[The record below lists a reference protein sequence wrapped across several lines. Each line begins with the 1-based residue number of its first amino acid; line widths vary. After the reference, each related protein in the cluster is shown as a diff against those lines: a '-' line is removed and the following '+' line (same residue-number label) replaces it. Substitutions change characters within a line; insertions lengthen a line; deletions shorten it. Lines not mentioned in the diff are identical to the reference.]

1 MSVLLLFRLMK
12 ASSLEI
18 LERSQLPPSQARA
31 IFQVMEAELSAREH
45 TLATRTDL
53 GSGLHDIDLKIETF
67 RGEFRMEMQSLRGE
81 SRTEMQ
87 TLRGEFSTEMQSI
100 RAELKSDIRDTV
112 RWNFAFWV
120 AQLAAMAAIL
130 KLVK

>member
-1 MSVLLLFRLMK
+1 MK

-31 IFQVMEAELSAREH
+31 IFQVMEAELNAREH

-53 GSGLHDIDLKIETF
+53 RDGLHALELKLGDL
-67 RGEFRMEMQSLRGE
+67 RS
-81 SRTEMQ
+81 
-87 TLRGEFSTEMQSI
+87 
-100 RAELKSDIRDTV
+100 ELKSDIRDTV
-112 RWNFAFWV
+112 RWTFAFWV

-130 KLVK
+130 KLIK

>member
-1 MSVLLLFRLMK
+1 MK

-31 IFQVMEAELSAREH
+31 IFQVMEAEMSEREH

-53 GSGLHDIDLKIETF
+53 DRGLHGLELKVEAV
-67 RGEFRMEMQSLRGE
+67 
-81 SRTEMQ
+81 RTEMQ

-130 KLVK
+130 KLIK

>member
-1 MSVLLLFRLMK
+1 MLLSRPMK

-45 TLATRTDL
+45 TLATRADL
-53 GSGLHDIDLKIETF
+53 DQGLHGLELKVEAVRT
-67 RGEFRMEMQSLRGE
+67 EMQSL
-81 SRTEMQ
+81 
-87 TLRGEFSTEMQSI
+87 

-130 KLVK
+130 KLIK

>member
-1 MSVLLLFRLMK
+1 MK

-18 LERSQLPPSQARA
+18 LDRSQLPPSQARA

-45 TLATRTDL
+45 TLATRADL
-53 GSGLHDIDLKIETF
+53 DRGLHGLELKIETF
-67 RGEFRMEMQSLRGE
+67 RGE

-87 TLRGEFSTEMQSI
+87 SL

-112 RWNFAFWV
+112 RWNFAFWI

-130 KLVK
+130 KLVR

>member
-1 MSVLLLFRLMK
+1 MK
-12 ASSLEI
+12 VSSLEI

-45 TLATRTDL
+45 TLATRADL
-53 GSGLHDIDLKIETF
+53 DRGLHGLELKVEAVRT
-67 RGEFRMEMQSLRGE
+67 EMQTLRGE

-87 TLRGEFSTEMQSI
+87 TLRGEFSAEMQSI

-130 KLVK
+130 KLVR

>member
-1 MSVLLLFRLMK
+1 MK

-31 IFQVMEAELSAREH
+31 IFQVMEAELNAREH
-45 TLATRTDL
+45 TLATRAGLD
-53 GSGLHDIDLKIETF
+53 SGLHDIDLKIETF
-67 RGEFRMEMQSLRGE
+67 RGEFR
-81 SRTEMQ
+81 TEMQ
-87 TLRGEFSTEMQSI
+87 ILRGEFSTEMQSI

-130 KLVK
+130 KLIR

>member
-1 MSVLLLFRLMK
+1 MK

-45 TLATRTDL
+45 TLATRADL
-53 GSGLHDIDLKIETF
+53 EQGLHSLDLKIETF
-67 RGEFRMEMQSLRGE
+67 RGELRAEMQSL
-81 SRTEMQ
+81 
-87 TLRGEFSTEMQSI
+87 

-130 KLVK
+130 KLIK

>member
-1 MSVLLLFRLMK
+1 MK

-45 TLATRTDL
+45 TLATRADL
-53 GSGLHDIDLKIETF
+53 ERGLHNLDLKIETF
-67 RGEFRMEMQSLRGE
+67 RGELRAEMQSL
-81 SRTEMQ
+81 
-87 TLRGEFSTEMQSI
+87 

-130 KLVK
+130 KLIR